1 MQRLLSIDCLRGL
14 AALGVVAHHA
24 CLHNPSAFASG
35 HPVTILEE
43 ALGMGFAGV
52 WLFFVISGFC
62 IHLRHARA
70 LAAAKGGPVEP
81 IDFAGFWKRR
91 IVRLYPAYL
100 VCLVLYLALNVMSG
114 TMKVDESL
122 IPNF

>member
-14 AALGVVAHHA
+14 AALGVVLHHA
-24 CLHNPSAFASG
+24 CLQNPAGFGPG
-35 HPVTILEE
+35 HPVSVVEE
-43 ALGMGFAGV
+43 VLGLGFAGV

-62 IHLRHARA
+62 IHLRQARA
-70 LAAAKGGPVEP
+70 TAKAQAQGGAVEP

-100 VCLVLYLALNVMSG
+100 VCLVLYLALNVM
-114 TMKVDESL
+114 
-122 IPNF
+122 